1 MRMGIVYLFK
11 QDVGNVEKL
20 RGRKDVL
27 GLIKVLQSKSDSEVR
42 IKAEKALGELGA
54 EIAVEPLILALK
66 DDNWRV
72 RYEAARAL
80 GKIKGAMA
88 VEPLIQILKDEDGD
102 FRMRAVAALGN
113 IGEPAVEPLIQALKD
128 EDGDFRM
135 RAAAALDELDWKP
148 GDDTE
153 RSHYSIAKKEW
164 DELARLGEQAVEPII
179 LALKDESWEVRRG
192 AAAAL
197 GEIGDVR
204 AVEPLIL
211 ALNDEYR
218 NVNIKAEK
226 ALVKIG
232 EPAVEPLILALKD
245 ESGGVHGGAV
255 RVLGEIGDARA
266 VEPLT
271 QALHS
276 QVTTQQEVKDALEKI
291 EKRR

>member
-1 MRMGIVYLFK
+1 MGIVYLFK

-42 IKAEKALGELGA
+42 IKAEKALGDLGA

-88 VEPLIQILKDEDGD
+88 VEPLIQI
-102 FRMRAVAALGN
+102 
-113 IGEPAVEPLIQALKD
+113 LKD

>member
-1 MRMGIVYLFK
+1 MRMGIDNLFK
-11 QDVGNVEKL
+11 QDVGTVEKL

-27 GLIKVLQSKSDSEVR
+27 GIIKVLQSKSDSEVR

-54 EIAVEPLILALK
+54 EIAVEPLIHALK

-102 FRMRAVAALGN
+102 FRMRAVAALRT
-113 IGEPAVEPLIQALKD
+113 IGEPAVEPLILALKD

-153 RSHYSIAKKEW
+153 RAHYLIAKKEW
-164 DELARLGEQAVEPII
+164 DELVILGEPAVEPLIR
-179 LALKDESWEVRRG
+179 ALKDESWEVRRG

-197 GEIGDVR
+197 GETGDVR
-204 AVEPLIL
+204 AVEPLIQ
-211 ALNDEYR
+211 ALNDEYW

-226 ALVKIG
+226 ALGKIG
-232 EPAVEPLILALKD
+232 EPAIEPLIQALKD
-245 ESGGVHGGAV
+245 ESGVVRGGAV

-266 VEPLT
+266 VEPIT
-271 QALHS
+271 HALNT
-276 QVTTQQEVKDALEKI
+276 QVTIQQEVKAALEKI
-291 EKRR
+291 EKRG